1 MTLVSRRL
9 RLLVASVVLSSI
21 ALPSFADEAPP
32 KKWKDTAEG
41 SFVNTNGNSKAT
53 TTSAK
58 DLFTYHFDAATK
70 LEIEGGAL
78 GARSQGQVTTEQ
90 YYAGEKA
97 EQKVDDRNY
106 LYERLR
112 WDKNRFAGVANRYDF
127 SLGGGRDIWKTKTD
141 LWSAEGGPGYVNEE
155 RTHDKRRSYASARAY
170 TRYAHD
176 FSPTA
181 KFSQDAEWL
190 QSLADKRDNR
200 ISTETDL
207 VTTLTTRFSV
217 KTSFVWKHVSQPP
230 PNTIKDDTVT
240 AVALIANF

>member
-1 MTLVSRRL
+1 MKRAPRL
-9 RLLVASVVLSSI
+9 RVLSACAVLA
-21 ALPSFADEAPP
+21 ALSAPAFADDAPA

-58 DLFTYHFDAATK
+58 DLFTYQFQPETK
-70 LEIEGGAL
+70 LEVEGGAL

-90 YYAGEKA
+90 YYAGEKT
-97 EQKVDDRNY
+97 QRKVDDRNY
-106 LYERLR
+106 LFERFR
-112 WDKNRFAGVANRYDF
+112 WDKNRFAGVANRYDA
-127 SLGGGRDIWKTKTD
+127 SLGGGRDLWKTPTD

-155 RTHDKRRSYASARAY
+155 RTHDKRRSFASARAY
-170 TRYAHD
+170 TKYAHD
-176 FSPTA
+176 FTPTA

-200 ISTETDL
+200 LSAETDL